1 MKCIKAMKG
10 PFSLGSFTGFKFHYI
25 DTICCT
31 MQIIPKGRF
40 QNEFNTCIYNITYVL
55 FFPPK
60 LVYKRWKALCSP
72 SIGSTFYLCMV
83 QVSVG
88 RFKSMPPMIDSSI
101 YIYIWLQREHTR
113 KHLKEIIASIS
124 DIPLSNK

>member
-1 MKCIKAMKG
+1 MKG

-40 QNEFNTCIYNITYVL
+40 QNEFNTCIYNITYV
-55 FFPPK
+55 FFPPNWCIK
-60 LVYKRWKALCSP
+60 GEKHCALRV
-72 SIGSTFYLCMV
+72 GSTFYLCMV

-101 YIYIWLQREHTR
+101 YIYDC
-113 KHLKEIIASIS
+113 KENTQENI
-124 DIPLSNK
+124 